1 MLASSVF
8 AHQPIPAGDELW
20 PAYGD
25 LYSGV
30 FEHYQPV
37 GYLEKLLTEKLTTE
51 FIRLSILFAYEGVYT
66 GGGAIH
72 FDGVNLVAIPECD
85 QPQAFSDHERARA
98 FARKAQGSIRQLDF
112 QRKAPRH
119 RDETSRRDHARWARR
134 RVSLNVLSFPCFG
147 ECWRDQKG
155 HQFPKK
161 CVQAGRRPYNVSQK
175 RIGFPAD

>member
-72 FDGVNLVAIPECD
+72 FDGVNLVPRFQSAINRKLFQTMKELERL
-85 QPQAFSDHERARA
+85 QEKRKGQSD
-98 FARKAQGSIRQLDF
+98 S
-112 QRKAPRH
+112 
-119 RDETSRRDHARWARR
+119 
-134 RVSLNVLSFPCFG
+134 
-147 ECWRDQKG
+147 
-155 HQFPKK
+155 
-161 CVQAGRRPYNVSQK
+161 
-175 RIGFPAD
+175 